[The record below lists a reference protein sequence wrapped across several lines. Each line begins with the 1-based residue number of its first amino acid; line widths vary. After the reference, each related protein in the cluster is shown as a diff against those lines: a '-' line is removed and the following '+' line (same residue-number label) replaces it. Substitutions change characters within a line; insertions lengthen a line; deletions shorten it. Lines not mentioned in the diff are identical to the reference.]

1 MLLLSYI
8 NSDTVV
14 LRKNMSIEPNK
25 ESRDKTILKMT
36 KKKKKKVLQR
46 PKERTFL
53 ISDVESTGYP

>member
-14 LRKNMSIEPNK
+14 LRKNMSIELNK

-36 KKKKKKVLQR
+36 KKKKKKRYYRDLRKGHFQ
-46 PKERTFL
+46 
-53 ISDVESTGYP
+53 